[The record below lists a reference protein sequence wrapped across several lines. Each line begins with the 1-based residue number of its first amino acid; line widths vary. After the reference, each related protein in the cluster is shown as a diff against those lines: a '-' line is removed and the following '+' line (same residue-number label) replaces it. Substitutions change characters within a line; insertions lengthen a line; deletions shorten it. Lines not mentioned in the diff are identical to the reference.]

1 MNDTIT
7 KQAVNPRGVTI
18 NFCDKSHRYWTAHR
32 TPEPV
37 AGDHAFEVD
46 FVSVTTMLK
55 KYFAPFDEKAMAEQV
70 AAKRGVMA
78 AQVMIEWQVNR
89 DAACRFGTRTH
100 EVCEDVL
107 LGRPVRNRPENE
119 KERATF
125 EQGWRW
131 ATKAK
136 ERMKVVAV
144 EQIVFHDALRI
155 AGQIDFLMLDAYGT
169 YWVMDWKTNKEI
181 KQANAYG
188 KTGLGPVA
196 HLPECELSK
205 YALQLSVYELIL
217 RSEGYI
223 AKNAPVSRGLV
234 HLTETDGVFI
244 PTPDMA
250 REVADIMIDHA
261 TALPF

>member
-37 AGDHAFEVD
+37 TGDHAFEVD
-46 FVSVTTMLK
+46 FVSVTTLLK
-55 KYFAPFDEKAMAEQV
+55 KYFAPFDEKATAEQV
-70 AAKRGVMA
+70 AAKRGVQS
-78 AQVMIEWQVNR
+78 AQVLIEWQMNR

-107 LGRPVRNRPENE
+107 LGRPIRNRPENE

-125 EQGWRW
+125 EQGWKYASRVR
-131 ATKAK
+131 
-136 ERMKVVAV
+136 ECMKVVAV
-144 EQIVFHDALRI
+144 EQIVFHNALRI
-155 AGQIDFLMLDAYGT
+155 AGTIDFLTKDEYGR
-169 YWVMDWKTNKEI
+169 YWVLDWKTNKEI
-181 KQANAYG
+181 RQTNAYG

-196 HLPECELSK
+196 HMPECELSK
-205 YALQLSVYELIL
+205 YALQLSIYESIL
-217 RSEGYI
+217 RSERYI
-223 AKNAPVSRGLV
+223 PRDALVSRGLV
-234 HLTETDGVFI
+234 HLTETNGVFI
-244 PTPDMA
+244 QTPDLA
-250 REVADIMIDHA
+250 REAADIMIDQA